1 VAEVGTGGWRGRL
14 RATPAGALLLK
25 SLVLLVGGVFIAIGI
40 VLVVLP
46 GPLTIPP
53 VLLGLYIW
61 STEFAWAER
70 WRARAAIQGRA
81 AWLAARRR
89 PVHATA
95 VTASG
100 LVLLV
105 VGLLAV
111 RRYDVVDRVMSAFG

>member
-1 VAEVGTGGWRGRL
+1 VPTAESSGLRARL
-14 RATPAGALLLK
+14 RRTPGGALLLK
-25 SLVLLVGGVFIAIGI
+25 GVVLLVGGVFIALGL

-70 WRARAAIQGRA
+70 LRARMAVRGRA
-81 AWLAARRR
+81 AWQATRRH

-95 VTASG
+95 VTLLG
-100 LVLLV
+100 LVAV
-105 VGLLAV
+105 VAV
-111 RRYDVVDRVMSAFG
+111 VVAVQHYAIVDRVTGLFG